1 MTQNS
6 SFSKQIV
13 PTNYGELALITL
25 LMFVVT
31 TCLFWVFEYG
41 FDVQNPPLWNKAT
54 KRAFFISFAYV
65 IFFHFRRKNS
75 EKVIFKSAEGEVILQ
90 EGFAQYSE
98 KWYRSLSGKLFLTDK
113 RMVFKSNKSSE
124 ISIRLEEIEHIH
136 YNYLLGFI
144 PNGIK
149 ISTKDANYVFS
160 PDNQDF
166 WRNTLE
172 TNLKLKN

>member
-1 MTQNS
+1 
-6 SFSKQIV
+6 
-13 PTNYGELALITL
+13 
-25 LMFVVT
+25 
-31 TCLFWVFEYG
+31 
-41 FDVQNPPLWNKAT
+41 
-54 KRAFFISFAYV
+54 
-65 IFFHFRRKNS
+65 
-75 EKVIFKSAEGEVILQ
+75 
-90 EGFAQYSE
+90 
-98 KWYRSLSGKLFLTDK
+98 
-113 RMVFKSNKSSE
+113 MVFKSNKSSE